1 MNRKN
6 ITFNLDDIVKKDVR
20 VADFNVLKE
29 MYNNPKRQSWELF
42 FKPKELENVLI
53 S

>member
-29 MYNNPKRQSWELF
+29 MYNNPERQSWELF
-42 FKPKELENVLI
+42 F
-53 S
+53 